1 MELSAFTNRPV
12 ILLSNVTGLL
22 VRVKASIATFILKKD
37 DMSYILPEI
46 DFKYW
51 ADKNP
56 YYSSDTLSKE
66 VKIGLTNASKA
77 GLVSP
82 YLPTIASNGDLVN
95 LILKKIAAFDVA
107 QGSDDQILLIFDL
120 IQSWGGAMGKWP
132 FVKPKGNPPRPN
144 DQKFSVGYFKAIQA
158 LQRMKTDG
166 VTEDSISHVNELIC
180 ELPMVSESFSTKH
193 LQFWSI
199 GLDIKPRLAIY
210 DTRMILLMAATN
222 QGSKSHRHTYLQFLE
237 ALDSASL
244 KERLPP
250 EIVER
255 SLFAFSKAYFPNA
268 ALQITAEASITHD
281 RQAAVALE
289 TWWLSS

>member
-1 MELSAFTNRPV
+1 LELSAFITQPI
-12 ILLSNVTGLL
+12 ILLSNLTGLL
-22 VRVKASIATFILKKD
+22 VRVKASMVTRLFKTD

-77 GLVSP
+77 GLVSQ
-82 YLPTIASNGDLVN
+82 YLPTIASNSDLVN
-95 LILKKIAAFDVA
+95 LILKKIAAFDFA
-107 QGSDDQILLIFDL
+107 QTSDDQSLLIFDL

-144 DQKFSVGYFKAIQA
+144 DHKFSARYFKAIKA
-158 LQRMKTDG
+158 LERMKTEG
-166 VTEDSISHVNELIC
+166 VTEDSISSVNKLMC

-210 DTRMILLMAATN
+210 DTRMILLMAAAN
-222 QGSKSHRHTYLQFLE
+222 GVSKSHRHTYLQFLE
-237 ALDSASL
+237 ALDRTSL
-244 KERLPP
+244 KEGLPP

-255 SLFAFSKAYFPNA
+255 SLFAFSKAFFPNA
-268 ALQITAEASITHD
+268 ALQVTADCSIAHD